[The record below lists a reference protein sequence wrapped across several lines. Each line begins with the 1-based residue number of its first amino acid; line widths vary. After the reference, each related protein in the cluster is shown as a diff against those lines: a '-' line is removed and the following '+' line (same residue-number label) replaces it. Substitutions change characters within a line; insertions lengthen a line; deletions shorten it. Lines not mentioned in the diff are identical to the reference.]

1 MNYLPCPQSL
11 AERNNK
17 LLREKK
23 VIMTTSKTEIEKLEK
38 ENAKITK
45 EFTDKI
51 DKMALA
57 PVPGE

>member
-1 MNYLPCPQSL
+1 
-11 AERNNK
+11 
-17 LLREKK
+17 
-23 VIMTTSKTEIEKLEK
+23 MTTSKTEIEKLEK